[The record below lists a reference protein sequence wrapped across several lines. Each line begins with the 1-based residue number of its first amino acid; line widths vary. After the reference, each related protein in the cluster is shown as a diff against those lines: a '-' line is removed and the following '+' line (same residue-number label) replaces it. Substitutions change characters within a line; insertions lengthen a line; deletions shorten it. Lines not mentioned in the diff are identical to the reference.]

1 MKRGRPKKS
10 VGYIRRA
17 ARRFLEGTRCR
28 TPEEA
33 VKSGAR
39 SLEEWVDVLRME
51 RDAMRAAMDP
61 SSQGDVFSAVT
72 EA

>member
-33 VKSGAR
+33 VNTGIR
-39 SLEEWVDVLRME
+39 SLEEWVDILRME
-51 RDAMRAAMDP
+51 RDAARVVLERLP
-61 SSQGDVFSAVT
+61 GGDEAVQPLV
-72 EA
+72 